1 MPAVE
6 VVWGHNWIIFE
17 SEILLI
23 GWVWDLSWVKDGSKI
38 FDQSNWKGGGA
49 FLDMEKITEEAGL
62 GWGEDQL
69 DIEIGIQRSMGWRYK
84 FRSCQLICC
93 VLRHNAGQDHGES
106 ECRYRREDN
115 LRTKSSSTAWFRGEE
130 LRERSKQ
137 GSRKIRRGCVLKA
150 KKDWFSAEPVLPWQG
165 YWWGKWDED
174 WQLTLE
180 AVSWWPW

>member
-1 MPAVE
+1 MRAVE

-62 GWGEDQL
+62 GWGDQL

-84 FRSCQLICC
+84 FRTCQLICC
-93 VLRHNAGQDHGES
+93 VLRHNAGQDHRES

-130 LRERSKQ
+130 LQREEQAREQENQKGMCSESQ
-137 GSRKIRRGCVLKA
+137 ERLIRRRASVTMTGLLLRQMG
-150 KKDWFSAEPVLPWQG
+150 WR
-165 YWWGKWDED
+165 
-174 WQLTLE
+174 LTVDLGGR
-180 AVSWWPW
+180 